1 MSIVTL
7 VRHYLIKRRI
17 EQADTRLEWQAT
29 ELNSLR
35 RAYDPRTSAQIASD
49 VSKRAKAL

>member
-1 MSIVTL
+1 VSIIAV
-7 VRHYLIKRRI
+7 VRHYLIKQRI
-17 EQADTRLEWQAT
+17 ERADTRLECQAA